1 MFESLDTPTLLINED
16 TVENNLRRM
25 ATRAQEHG
33 VGLRPHSKT
42 HKSPQWAWRQLQWG
56 ANGIMVAKLG
66 EAEVMLDAGLREQ
79 TIGYPLIGQ
88 LKEDRLVSL
97 LHKGLKPRF
106 SVDSMDGLRLLQKVA
121 SRTATMVPALI
132 EVDTGMNRCGLGS
145 TDQII
150 DLAQAIRQTAGVQFA
165 GITCFGGHV
174 AKIPDKDAI
183 VTRIREEN
191 ALLTQIVSELRA
203 RGMDPQI
210 ISEGGTVA
218 AAFLEELRIATEIRP
233 GTYIYNDA
241 ATVAS
246 HAARWEDCA
255 LTVLTTVVSKT
266 ASNRIVVDAGSKTL
280 SFDGPVKGGFGVI
293 KGQPQWCLS
302 RLSEE
307 HGVLES
313 QEPLPFQ
320 IGDRVEIVPNHACT
334 TVNLH
339 DRAFLVRSS
348 TVAGVLDITA
358 RGLVQ

>member
-1 MFESLDTPTLLINED
+1 MFDTLDTPVLLINED
-16 TVENNLRRM
+16 TVEDNLKRM
-25 ATRAQEHG
+25 ASRALAHG
-33 VGLRPHSKT
+33 VALRPHSKT
-42 HKSPQWAWRQLQWG
+42 HKSPQLAWRQLQWG

-97 LHKGLKPRF
+97 MHKGLKPRF
-106 SVDSMDGLRLLQKVA
+106 SVDSVEGITLLQRA
-121 SRTATMVPALI
+121 AMRTATVVPALI
-132 EVDTGMNRCGLGS
+132 EVDTGMNRCGLG
-145 TDQII
+145 TIPQII
-150 DLAQAIRQTAGVQFA
+150 ELAQVLRQTPGVKFA

-174 AKIPDKDAI
+174 AKTRDKDAI

-191 ALLTQIVSELRA
+191 GLLIQIVSELRA
-203 RGMDPQI
+203 AGLDPEI

-218 AAFLEELRIATEIRP
+218 AAFLEELQIATEIRP

-246 HAARWEDCA
+246 YAARWEDCA
-255 LTVLTTVVSKT
+255 LTVLTTVVSKP

-280 SFDGPVKGGFGVI
+280 SFDGPVGNGYGVVKGC
-293 KGQPQWCLS
+293 PQWCLS

-313 QEPLPFQ
+313 QDPLPFH
-320 IGDRVEIVPNHACT
+320 IGDRLEIVPNHVCT

-339 DRAFLVRSS
+339 DRAFLVRASVI
-348 TVAGVLDITA
+348 TGMLEVAA